1 MKLKYYLRGLGI
13 GVLVSTLIMS
23 IALGNKKTGLSDDE
37 IRQRAAELGMVEETT
52 TLAQMAE
59 KNLENIEDNE
69 KTEDA
74 AADESKETA
83 STEESKESVASDEL
97 KENATDDSAKD
108 NKNNADTVT
117 AEAEEVKAEDVKA
130 PEADTKNDKSGE
142 EVKSDD
148 KKADDKKVDEK
159 SDDKKADEKADD
171 KKSDDKKTDDKKS
184 DDKKADEKSDD
195 NKSKEE
201 NADDRQVIIVDDSSE
216 VIVIQVNS
224 GEGSGTVAQ
233 KVYDAGL
240 VDNAHDFDVF
250 LMTNGYDRRITVGRH
265 EIPKGASMR
274 DIGIIL
280 NSAAK

>member
-37 IRQRAAELGMVEETT
+37 IRQRAAELGMVEEST

-69 KTEDA
+69 KAEEAKEAETEA
-74 AADESKETA
+74 AADELKDTA
-83 STEESKESVASDEL
+83 TTEE
-97 KENATDDSAKD
+97 AKD

-117 AEAEEVKAEDVKA
+117 AEAEEVKAEDTKA
-130 PEADTKNDKSGE
+130 PEADTNNDKSGE